1 MKQGLSPVNSGACW
15 LLLPLTRTKNNV
27 NTGTETQKPMV
38 TRAPVTMPRL
48 FTIVLILLSAA
59 VLGYAVA
66 TYGSVQRVLPVILF
80 IVCVPLI
87 LAVGTIEWLIW
98 ISLISNV
105 LIECWFI
112 PSSALF
118 FLRFIPMG
126 LLACYGIVVSSV
138 NQAKLTVTPKFLLY
152 PMALMGVLALLST
165 FYAVD
170 PSNTFQRGLA
180 LTFGITSFGISI
192 PLFITEQGRR
202 RQSAQR
208 FMMVCLVSVMLSMV
222 AYVARVPQ
230 AISEE
235 RLSGIYS
242 NANTLGVVAMFVLVM
257 LIGWFLDATTRNSRI
272 AFGLAFVVTLS
283 ATLLSGSRASLL
295 GALAGFMVFLAF
307 SHSRA
312 KLRGVWVL
320 IIVLGIVLTVLP
332 IPEVHIFSPDASLR
346 DLTWKAAFDLGMRS
360 PVLGTGFSTDKIT
373 FDNTQIISGI
383 RIRAGHNE
391 YLRIF
396 MGLGV
401 TGLVVLL
408 VTLVILVL
416 KAVQTIRRV
425 SGTDS
430 IWIQSLLAAVVA
442 GMVNAIFEDGLLAFG
457 GVAALLFWYLAFT
470 LAIEIQTH
478 SLRLGRA

>member
-1 MKQGLSPVNSGACW
+1 MVSRSPV
-15 LLLPLTRTKNNV
+15 V
-27 NTGTETQKPMV
+27 
-38 TRAPVTMPRL
+38 MPRL
-48 FTIVLILLSAA
+48 LTIVLILLSAP

-66 TYGSVQRVLPVILF
+66 AYGNVQRLLSVISF
-80 IVCVPLI
+80 IACLPLI
-87 LAVGTIEWLIW
+87 LALGSIEWLIW

-112 PSSALF
+112 PSSVLF

-126 LLACYGIVVSSV
+126 LLACYGIAASSV
-138 NQAKLTVTPKFLLY
+138 NQVKLTATPKFLLY

-165 FYAVD
+165 LYAVD
-170 PSNTFQRGLA
+170 PSNTFQRSLA
-180 LTFGITSFGISI
+180 LIFAILSFGISI
-192 PLFITEQGRR
+192 PLFISEQGRR

-222 AYVARVPQ
+222 AYVAHVPQ

-307 SHSRA
+307 SRSRA
-312 KLRGVWVL
+312 RLRGVWVL
-320 IIVLGIVLTVLP
+320 IIVLGLALTFLP
-332 IPEVHIFSPDASLR
+332 IPEVHIFSADTSLR

-373 FDNTQIISGI
+373 ADNTQIISGI

-391 YLRIF
+391 YLRTFI
-396 MGLGV
+396 GLGA

-408 VTLVILVL
+408 VTLVVLVL
-416 KAVQTIRRV
+416 KAIQTIRRA
-425 SGTDS
+425 SGTDA
-430 IWIQSLLAAVVA
+430 IWMQSLLAAVVA
-442 GMVNAIFEDGLLAFG
+442 GMVNAVFEDGLLAFG